1 MKYIL
6 VYTSRAVKDISRLD
20 SNIKTRIKESLE
32 KYAASPISYARKM
45 VDPVLGTYRFRVGDY
60 RIIFDIAGNEI
71 VVLRVGHRKDIFRG
85 R

>member
-6 VYTSRAVKDISRLD
+6 VYTSRAAKDISRLD

-32 KYAASPISYARKM
+32 KYSESPINYARKM
-45 VDPVLGTYRFRVGDY
+45 MDPVLGTYRFRVGDY
-60 RIIFDIAGNEI
+60 RIIFDIHDNEI